1 MYPFIRTL
9 LTLKRAK
16 QRSPMA
22 ITDTSVMSFTT
33 MPWDIDIFGEVNN
46 GRQLTLFEQGRWDL
60 AARIGLLRTLKQQG
74 WGLVVA
80 GSSVRYRK
88 RIRMWDKVECRS
100 QCVGVDGRWFYM
112 SQSFWV
118 DGQPCSHA
126 LFRTAVTRKGGTVDC
141 NDVLDVMNLPAWPT
155 PLPQWVADWD
165 HSDGSRPWP
174 PNPLNGE
181 TQ

>member
-9 LTLKRAK
+9 MTLVRAK
-16 QRSPMA
+16 SRPALA
-22 ITDTSVMSFTT
+22 IDGISVMHFRA

-60 AARIGLLRTLKQQG
+60 AVRIGLLSLLKRKG

-88 RIRMWDKVECRS
+88 RIRMLDAVECRT

-126 LFRTAVTRKGGTVDC
+126 LFRTAVTDRGKT
-141 NDVLDVMNLPAWPT
+141 LDNAQVTDAIGEQWTHPT
-155 PLPQWVADWD
+155 PDWVLAWDRAD
-165 HSDGSRPWP
+165 HERPWP
-174 PNPLNGE
+174 PNPLALE
-181 TQ
+181 SV